1 MINENID
8 RQIHGWKVRER
19 EREKERKREREREK
33 LSLIWMPEGI
43 TYFHA
48 KFQVNI
54 LKNKRL
60 FTTLNAF
67 VEIIISRNKGKCIF
81 ALPLLRQNWIEQECP
96 RCWVYLLADYLKNMQ
111 NRKKKLTSDVYNH
124 FSNSSE
130 KDRERR
136 HFIISKVFISC
147 LYGYFLCQ

>member
-1 MINENID
+1 ME
-8 RQIHGWKVRER
+8 GER
-19 EREKERKREREREK
+19 EREKERKRESEREK

-111 NRKKKLTSDVYNH
+111 NRKKNSPQMYTIILVILQGKKTFYQFESFH
-124 FSNSSE
+124 FLSLWLFPVPVRVS
-130 KDRERR
+130 
-136 HFIISKVFISC
+136 
-147 LYGYFLCQ
+147 FLD

>member
-1 MINENID
+1 MIETIN
-8 RQIHGWKVRER
+8 
-19 EREKERKREREREK
+19 
-33 LSLIWMPEGI
+33 
-43 TYFHA
+43 YFHE

-124 FSNSSE
+124 FSNSTGKEDILSFR
-130 KDRERR
+130 K
-136 HFIISKVFISC
+136 FSFLVFMVISC
-147 LYGYFLCQ
+147 ASESVFPGLVR